1 MCEVRKNE
9 REKEKEI
16 EGVDERVCVYAMRER
31 ERVYFLMHENSRQVD
46 ISSP

>member
-9 REKEKEI
+9 REKER

-31 ERVYFLMHENSRQVD
+31 EYIF
-46 ISSP
+46 